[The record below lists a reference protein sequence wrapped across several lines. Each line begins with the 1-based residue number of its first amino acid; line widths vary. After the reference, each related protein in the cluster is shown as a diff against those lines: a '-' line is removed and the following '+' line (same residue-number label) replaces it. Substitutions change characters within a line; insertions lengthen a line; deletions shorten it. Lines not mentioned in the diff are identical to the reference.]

1 MKHFYKILF
10 LLLTTWSI
18 NAQTTVNFVSTGAM
32 QTWTVPAGVTSIN
45 VVANG
50 ADGGNVF
57 GFVFGGL
64 GGRISTTVAVTSGN
78 VLNIFVGRVGTST
91 AGGYNGGGNRGGGG
105 NGTGGGGAT
114 DIRLNGTALS
124 NRIVVAG
131 GGGGAGANSNGSGTG
146 GGGGET
152 TAGNGGGGGIGSV
165 VGGRGGTSSAGGV
178 GGLGNGGDGG
188 LGNGGDGGSSGG
200 GGGGGGGGGYYGGG
214 GGNGGSIGGVGA
226 GGGGSSYTDL
236 TRCSSVVHTQGA
248 NTGNG
253 TLSITYTAA
262 LPIQLL
268 SFTARANENQQ
279 VALAWKTALEQN
291 AADFDLER
299 SADAVY
305 FEKIGVVKA
314 AGRAAS
320 YTFSD
325 EKPLKGFNYYRLK
338 SNDTDT
344 RFEYSSIVSV
354 QVNGKSKVK
363 IYPTLVHENLIV
375 EGAVSFD
382 IVNNLGQVV
391 LQNASGDN
399 TVNLQQLQNG
409 TYFVRATDENGESF
423 IQKIVKE

>member
-18 NAQTTVNFVSTGAM
+18 NAQTTVNFSYTGAM

-50 ADGGNVF
+50 GFAFGLFSFIPGGM
-57 GFVFGGL
+57 
-64 GGRISTTVAVTSGN
+64 GGRVSTTVAVTSGN
-78 VLNIFVGRVGTST
+78 VLNIFVGQVGSNNGGG
-91 AGGYNGGGNRGGGG
+91 GGYNGGGNRGG
-105 NGTGGGGAT
+105 NNATGGGGAT
-114 DIRLNGTALS
+114 DIRLNGIALS
-124 NRIVVAG
+124 DRIVVAG
-131 GGGGAGANSNGSGTG
+131 GGGGVGTGVNGGRGGSGG
-146 GGGGET
+146 GT
-152 TAGNGGGGGIGSV
+152 TAGDGGGNGNGG
-165 VGGRGGTSSAGGV
+165 GGTSSAGGA
-178 GGLGNGGDGG
+178 GGLGNGGSGATGSGG
-188 LGNGGDGGSSGG
+188 TGGGSTGG
-200 GGGGGGGGGYYGGG
+200 GGGGGSSSSGAGG
-214 GGNGGSIGGVGA
+214 
-226 GGGGSSYTDL
+226 GGGGSSYADL
-236 TRCSSVVHTQGA
+236 TRCSSVVHTQGV
-248 NTGNG
+248 NTGDG
-253 TLSITYTAA
+253 SLSITYTAA

-299 SADAVY
+299 SADAVH

-391 LQNASGDN
+391 LQNTSGDN
-399 TVNLQQLQNG
+399 TVSLQQLQNG
-409 TYFVRATDENGESF
+409 IYFVRATDENGESF